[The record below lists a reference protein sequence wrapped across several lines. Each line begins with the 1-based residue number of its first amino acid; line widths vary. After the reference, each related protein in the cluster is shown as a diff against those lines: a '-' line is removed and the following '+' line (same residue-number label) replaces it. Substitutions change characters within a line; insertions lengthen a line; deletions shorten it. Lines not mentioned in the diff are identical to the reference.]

1 MNKFWKIIISLLL
14 IMILWFCVEM
24 INLHKQQE
32 RIDDLKHQME
42 ENDKEYERIMNE
54 VNEVLNDT
62 DNI

>member
-1 MNKFWKIIISLLL
+1 MNKFWKIVIAIIF
-14 IMILWFCVEM
+14 IMILWFCLEM

-32 RIDDLKHQME
+32 RIDDLKHQIK

-62 DNI
+62 NNI

>member
-1 MNKFWKIIISLLL
+1 MNKFWKIIIALLL
-14 IMILWFCVEM
+14 IMILWFCLEM

-32 RIDDLKHQME
+32 RIDDLKYQME

>member
-1 MNKFWKIIISLLL
+1 MNKFWKIIIALLL
-14 IMILWFCVEM
+14 IMILWFCLEM

-32 RIDDLKHQME
+32 RIDNLKYQIE

-62 DNI
+62 NNI